1 MANFTKNKTLEHRT
15 RRHIVISLLMFALF
29 VSYQAGIT
37 LFVHSH
43 NVGGSIVAHSHPY
56 SGGSH
61 THSGAEYVAIHNLS
75 SFQSGEIESE
85 ETITVYRQVIDE
97 ITILTDENR
106 NRYTDK
112 QIISLRAPPCFC

>member
-1 MANFTKNKTLEHRT
+1 MEHRT